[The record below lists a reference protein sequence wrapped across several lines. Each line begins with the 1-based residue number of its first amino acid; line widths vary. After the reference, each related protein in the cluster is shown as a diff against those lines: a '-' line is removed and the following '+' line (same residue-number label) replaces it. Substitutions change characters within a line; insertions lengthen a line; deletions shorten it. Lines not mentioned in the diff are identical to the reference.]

1 MCMETREQ
9 SIVAARPQDLTR
21 LRRLLTHGRRVFC
34 RTGDEDL
41 AGLLERHLV
50 LLGEE
55 RERLWGAVGV
65 ELEPR
70 PETLPPVAPNR
81 AYVQILA
88 LNAGYAPVPDGV
100 RLLAAAVEKLR
111 TDLQPT
117 QAIAYADE
125 SWLAETLAA
134 AGFSPTDVIQTF
146 HLDVRELPASLLTE
160 RTTTAVLRPMR
171 PSELDAV
178 AQLDAGAFEPLW
190 HFGRRAL
197 WELFFS
203 SHMQVALI
211 DDEIVGYAAL
221 AQTGGEAHLTRLAVH
236 PRVQGWGI
244 GRRLLVS
251 ALLYAQRHH
260 VHTVS
265 LNTQASNHRSQ
276 RFYRS
281 LGFAPT
287 QQQTPVYTLEIAGQ
301 RATNGDP
308 SP

>member
-1 MCMETREQ
+1 MEKIEPP
-9 SIVAARPQDLTR
+9 IVAARPQDITR
-21 LRRLLTHGRRVFC
+21 LRRLLTHGRRVYC
-34 RTGDEDL
+34 NTGDEDL

-50 LLGEE
+50 LLGEQG
-55 RERLWGAVGV
+55 ERLWGGVGV
-65 ELEPR
+65 ELEQR
-70 PETLPPVAPNR
+70 PATLPAPAPDR
-81 AYVQILA
+81 AYLRLLA
-88 LNAGYAPVPDGV
+88 LTAGYAPIPDGV
-100 RLLAAAVEKLR
+100 RLLTAVVDVLQAQPHR
-111 TDLQPT
+111 TL
-117 QAIAYADE
+117 AIAYADE
-125 SWLAETLAA
+125 PWLAETLAV
-134 AGFSPTDVIQTF
+134 AGFALTETVQTF
-146 HLDVRELPASLLTE
+146 QLDVRDLPASLLTE
-160 RTTTAVLRPMR
+160 RTVAAVLRPMR
-171 PSELDAV
+171 PGELDAV
-178 AQLDAGAFEPLW
+178 AQLDAVAFEPLW

-221 AQTGGEAHLTRLAVH
+221 AQTGDEAHLTRLAVH

-244 GRRLLVS
+244 GRRLLVN
-251 ALLYAQRHH
+251 ALLYAQRHY

-287 QQQTPVYTLEIAGQ
+287 QQRTPFYTLEIAGQ
-301 RATNGDP
+301 RETNGDP

>member
-1 MCMETREQ
+1 MEKIEAP
-9 SIVAARPQDLTR
+9 IVAARPQDITR
-21 LRRLLTHGRRVFC
+21 LRRLLTHGRRVYC
-34 RTGDEDL
+34 NTGDEDL

-50 LLGEE
+50 LLGEQGG
-55 RERLWGAVGV
+55 RLWGGVGV

-70 PETLPPVAPNR
+70 PAALPPHAPGR
-81 AYVQILA
+81 AYLRLLA
-88 LNAGYAPVPDGV
+88 LTAGYAPIPDGV
-100 RLLAAAVEKLR
+100 RLLTAAVDRLR
-111 TDLQPT
+111 TYSHATL
-117 QAIAYADE
+117 AIAYADE
-125 SWLAETLAA
+125 PWLAEALAA
-134 AGFSPTDVIQTF
+134 AGFSSTDIIQTF

-160 RTTTAVLRPMR
+160 RTATAVLRPMR
-171 PSELDAV
+171 PGELDAV
-178 AQLDAGAFEPLW
+178 AQLDAVAFEPLW

-211 DDEIVGYAAL
+211 EDEIVGYAAL

-236 PRVQGWGI
+236 PKVQGWGI

-301 RATNGDP
+301 RAANGDP